1 MAIMF
6 GSPRIN
12 SKQLA
17 DLSRRLAIS
26 LGAGVD
32 ARKVF
37 AQEADRAVGS
47 AAREQFRTVSDAI
60 QSGNSIYDA
69 LAAAEDYFPTLF
81 CEMVQVGEQTGQ
93 LSETFLR
100 LAEHYEGQV
109 RLRRTFLASLTWPLL
124 ELAIA
129 LAVIG
134 FLIWFQGIIGDSR
147 SKIDMLG
154 LGLRGNS
161 GLVTYLVFLGMVGF
175 AFYLVL
181 RAMLRGALWT
191 RPIQRLALRVPG
203 LGKPLRILGM
213 ARLAWALHLT
223 FSTGM
228 DVRRALRL
236 SLRSTHN
243 AHFTDQIRPIEEA
256 LNAGQSIA
264 DAFRHSGAFPT
275 EFLDV
280 FHVAEQS
287 GRIAESMAHLSEQYR
302 QQAEVTMRVLA
313 TIGGFVVYGVIALFI
328 IYMIFSLYSFY
339 FSSLR
344 SFM

>member
-1 MAIMF
+1 MF
-6 GSPRIN
+6 GSPRIS

-32 ARKVF
+32 ARRVF
-37 AQEADRAVGS
+37 AQEADRAVGR
-47 AAREQFRTVSDAI
+47 AARERFREVSDAV
-60 QSGNSIYDA
+60 QAGNSIYDA
-69 LAAAEDYFPTLF
+69 LAAAEDYFPTMF

-93 LSETFLR
+93 LSETFTR

-124 ELAIA
+124 ELTVA

-134 FLIWFQGIIGDSR
+134 FLIWFQGAISESR
-147 SKIDMLG
+147 GTKIDMLG
-154 LGLRGNS
+154 LGLSGGR
-161 GLVTYLVFLGMVGF
+161 GLVTYLVFLGVIGF
-175 AFYLVL
+175 AFFLVI
-181 RAMLRGALWT
+181 RALQRGALWT
-191 RPIQRLALRVPG
+191 RPIQRLALRLPG
-203 LGKPLRILGM
+203 LGKPLRVLGM

-256 LNAGQSIA
+256 LNAGESIA

-280 FHVAEQS
+280 LQVAEQS
-287 GRIAESMAHLSEQYR
+287 GKIAESMAHLSEKYR
-302 QQAEVTMRVLA
+302 QQAEVAMRVLA
-313 TIGGFVVYGVIALFI
+313 TIGGFLVYGTIALFI
-328 IYMIFSLYSFY
+328 ISLIFTLYSFY
-339 FSSLR
+339 FSTLR
-344 SFM
+344 GYM